1 MDWPTTVK
9 TNENVKKIVA
19 PSQSMTNRITAEVLE
34 MDKQV
39 FINFLMPISR

>member
-9 TNENVKKIVA
+9 MNGNVKKSVT
-19 PSQSMTNRITAEVLE
+19 PSQRMTNRMTAEVLE

-39 FINFLMPISR
+39 FIKFLMSISR